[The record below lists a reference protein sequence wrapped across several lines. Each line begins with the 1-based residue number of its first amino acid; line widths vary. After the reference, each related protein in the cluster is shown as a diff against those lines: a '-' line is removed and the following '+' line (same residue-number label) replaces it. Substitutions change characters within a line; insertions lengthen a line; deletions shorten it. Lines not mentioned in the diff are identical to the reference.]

1 MLSLYKLEIFNT
13 VAMVGSFS
21 QAAERL
27 MLTQPAVSQH
37 IRDLEAGLETQL
49 FKRGFRGVTLTA
61 AGEVLLDYTR
71 CILRMV
77 ADAESAVANLDGLA
91 SGQVMIGA
99 TPGAGVYWV
108 PGWIQGFQKLY
119 PNLATIVSTATTA
132 KIASDLLAEKL
143 DVGFVEGELVVEPP
157 LEMLVL
163 QEIELFVVIGAGHP
177 WWGQTDISLEALDGV
192 PFITRLSGS
201 HTRSWVDKLLH
212 QEGVSP
218 RIIAEFDNPEA
229 IKQAVA
235 SGMGVTIL
243 PEWAVAPDQLSGRL
257 QALPIKDFRLRRTLK
272 IVWNDTVHLKP
283 VVKAFLSHMAGQYPQ
298 LGRLVG
304 VGAPSEGDFPG
315 REGYLASRMCSSR
328 ISPAALPLRNER
340 GQVP

>member
-1 MLSLYKLEIFNT
+1 VLSLYKLEIFNT

-21 QAAERL
+21 KAAERL

-37 IRDLEAGLETQL
+37 IRDLEASLETQL
-49 FKRGFRGVTLTA
+49 FKRGFRGVTLTS

-77 ADAESAVANLDGLA
+77 AEAESAIANLDRLA

-99 TPGAGVYWV
+99 TPGASVYWV
-108 PGWIQGFQKLY
+108 PGWVQGFHKLY
-119 PNLATIVSTATTA
+119 PNLAAVVTTATTA
-132 KIASDLLAEKL
+132 KIARDLVSEKL

-163 QEIELFVVIGAGHP
+163 QEIDLFVIVGAHHP
-177 WWGQTDISLEALDGV
+177 WWEHKEISLEALDGV
-192 PFITRLSGS
+192 DFIARLSGS

-212 QEGVSP
+212 QYGVSV
-218 RIIAEFDNPEA
+218 RITAEFDNPEA

-243 PEWAVAPDQLSGRL
+243 PEWAVAPDQWGGRL
-257 QALPIKDFRLRRTLK
+257 RVLPIKDFQLKRTLK
-272 IVWNDTVHLKP
+272 VVWNDSVHLKP
-283 VVKAFLSHMAGQYPQ
+283 VVRAFLSHLAGQYPQ
-298 LGRLVG
+298 LAHLVSAG
-304 VGAPSEGDFPG
+304 GPPEGILPS
-315 REGYLASRMCSSR
+315 REGYLASRMCSQKTST
-328 ISPAALPLRNER
+328 
-340 GQVP
+340 GM